1 MKFKIYILVG
11 LIIII
16 SGFVWHKIL
25 GYGLGFNVSD
35 SMPPGLYLSNKNT
48 EKISNGDIIG
58 FCASDKIYDLFIS
71 RGYIN
76 SKNGICKNDNPA
88 FIKKVIAQQGDL
100 VEVKN
105 NKLYVNSI
113 EIPNSTI
120 FDNDKKGRRLDHLQ
134 NGYSH
139 VLLRS
144 ELFAFGDNNIR
155 SLDSRYIGL
164 IKKDEILFKA
174 KMLYKVSQK

>member
-11 LIIII
+11 FIIII
-16 SGFVWHKIL
+16 SGFIWHKIL

-35 SMPPGLYLSNKNT
+35 SMPLGVYLSYKNT

-58 FCASDKIYDLFIS
+58 FCVSDKTYDLFFV
-71 RGYIN
+71 RGYIS
-76 SKNGICKNDNPA
+76 SKNGSCYNNFPA
-88 FIKKVIAQQGDL
+88 FIKKVVAKQGDL
-100 VEVKN
+100 VEIKN

-113 EIPNSTI
+113 EIKNSTI
-120 FDNDKKGRRLDHLQ
+120 FDTDIKGRKLEHLQ

-139 VLLRS
+139 VMQS
-144 ELFAFGDNNIR
+144 DEIFAFGDNNIR

-164 IKKDEILFKA
+164 IKTDKILFKA
-174 KMLYKVSQK
+174 KMLYKVSGK

>member
-11 LIIII
+11 FIIII
-16 SGFVWHKIL
+16 SGFIWHKIL

-35 SMPPGLYLSNKNT
+35 SMPLGVYLSYKNT

-58 FCASDKIYDLFIS
+58 FCVSDNTYDLFFA
-71 RGYIN
+71 RGYIT
-76 SKNGICKNDNPA
+76 SQNGSCYNNLPA
-88 FIKKVIAQQGDL
+88 FIKKVLAQKGDI
-100 VEVKN
+100 VEIKD
-105 NKLYVNSI
+105 NKLFVNSI
-113 EIPNSTI
+113 EIKNSTI
-120 FDNDKKGRRLDHLQ
+120 FDTDIKGRKLEHLQ

-139 VLLRS
+139 VMQS
-144 ELFAFGDNNIR
+144 DEIFAFGDNNIR

-174 KMLYKVSQK
+174 KMLYKVSGK